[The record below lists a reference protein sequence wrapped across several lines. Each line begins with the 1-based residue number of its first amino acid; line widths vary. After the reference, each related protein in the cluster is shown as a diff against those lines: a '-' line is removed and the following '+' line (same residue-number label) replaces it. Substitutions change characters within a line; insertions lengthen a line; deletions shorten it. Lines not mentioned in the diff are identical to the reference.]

1 MPRDYAEQC
10 KQFSDSIK
18 EKRRVRNYPLTMI
31 GNMDQ
36 TQVRFDMAPSRTNE
50 IRGAS
55 TVRIATTGG
64 SKKGF
69 TVSLAAMANG
79 QKLPS
84 FIVFKEG
91 RKASIPPRVFA
102 ALRIPHNVRITAT
115 SNGWMTGDKIKEW
128 IEMIWG

>member
-10 KQFSDSIK
+10 KLFSDSIK
-18 EKRRVRNYPLTMI
+18 DKRRVRNYTISMI

-36 TQVRFDMAPSRTNE
+36 TQVRFDMVPSRTNE

-55 TVRIATTGG
+55 TVQIATTGG

-69 TVSLAAMANG
+69 TISLAAMANG
-79 QKLPS
+79 QKLPA

-102 ALRIPHNVRITAT
+102 ALRIPQNICITAT
-115 SNGWMTGDKIKEW
+115 SNGWMTGDKMKEW
-128 IEMIWG
+128 I